1 MKNSQGFVPYY
12 QFEDARE
19 LAVNLKSGSSRGQF
33 RRTHAILEV
42 RNFMCAN
49 IKRNDPV
56 TRRFLQYLAMQ
67 TSKVLVLIRD
77 AKTGKILTSPPD
89 DELWLNRNKSGVGRA
104 SKNEWTVRTFVG
116 EKFFEE

>member
-1 MKNSQGFVPYY
+1 M
-12 QFEDARE
+12 
-19 LAVNLKSGSSRGQF
+19 VNHQSGSSRGQF
-33 RRTHAILEV
+33 RRTHAISEV

-49 IKRNDPV
+49 IKRNDPA

-89 DELWLNRNKSGVGRA
+89 DELWLNREKSGIGRA
-104 SKNEWTVRTFVG
+104 SKNEWTVGAFVG
-116 EKFFEE
+116 KKFFEQ